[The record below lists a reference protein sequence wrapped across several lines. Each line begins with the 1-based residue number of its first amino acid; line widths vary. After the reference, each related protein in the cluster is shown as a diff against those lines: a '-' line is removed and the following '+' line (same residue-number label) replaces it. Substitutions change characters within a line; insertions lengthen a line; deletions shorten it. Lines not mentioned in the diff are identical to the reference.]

1 MLECDKGMV
10 KMKGGSAEVWADWQT
25 LTTILYKNTVEGGAT
40 REETNKL
47 MTTMLFASIEVADR
61 LLKEEGR

>member
-10 KMKGGSAEVWADWQT
+10 KIKGDFAEVWADWQT
-25 LTTILYKNTVEGGAT
+25 LTAMLYKDTVKGGAT
-40 REETNKL
+40 QEETNKL
-47 MTTMLFASIEVADR
+47 MTTMLFASIDVADR